1 MGFTFLFMFVL
12 VEELD
17 SSADPEDFLDVEV
30 KDEPM
35 ENDAVSCDLFY
46 HINLMFI
53 LLHYLILLQDNV
65 YDSYFFYE
73 FKILFIL

>member
-1 MGFTFLFMFVL
+1 MGFTFLFMFVS

-46 HINLMFI
+46 HINLMSYLFSLLSDFI
-53 LLHYLILLQDNV
+53 LFLW
-65 YDSYFFYE
+65 
-73 FKILFIL
+73 